1 MRRLLIL
8 TLAASVVSLI
18 VSCQTRSPV
27 TPWSESPIP
36 APTETSQSLFFSPT
50 TAPPSPL
57 LVWPTPAEGTAVVGG
72 IIFHEQSDASWEPM
86 VNAWLGLARLVT
98 ADDNQTKMARF
109 SEKESP
115 RTMANADGEFVFT
128 NVSPDSYSLVVIVAG
143 MPNFMRDYETG
154 ENIVFTVEAGE
165 TFDLGEIRF
174 TSPR

>member
-1 MRRLLIL
+1 
-8 TLAASVVSLI
+8 
-18 VSCQTRSPV
+18 
-27 TPWSESPIP
+27 
-36 APTETSQSLFFSPT
+36 
-50 TAPPSPL
+50 
-57 LVWPTPAEGTAVVGG
+57 
-72 IIFHEQSDASWEPM
+72 M